1 MNDGRELIY
10 FDDLDS
16 KLATARLPDARDLVA
31 RADTAEMRY
40 DAMFSEWVSVAATRN
55 QRAHL
60 PATAQCPLCVQ
71 TEKNLS
77 EIPDNFDVV
86 VFENKNPSF
95 GPADFPTAQNE
106 HGPGLTAAAS
116 GRCEVVVFSPQ
127 HEGSLAALGV
137 NRISTVIAAWT
148 HRTAELLQKQSVVA
162 VFPFENRGVEIGVT
176 LHHPHGQIYAY
187 PFVPPTLQKI
197 INSAQRAGKDF
208 FQNLIASEQSSERV
222 VLAGAHFTAFVPFAA
237 RWPLEITL
245 MPHRSVGN
253 LTELTDAER
262 TEFAM
267 MYSKILTALDE
278 IYNSALPYISGV
290 FQAPRDIPAEQMR
303 LHVKITSPKRASDK
317 LKYLAG
323 SESAMGAWISDVTP
337 EAAAAQIR
345 AALA

>member
-16 KLATARLPDARDLVA
+16 KLAPKRLADARP
-31 RADTAEMRY
+31 RASRAETAEMRY

-77 EIPDNFDVV
+77 EVPDEFDVV

-95 GPADFPTAQNE
+95 GPADNLLTQNQHGLGITAE
-106 HGPGLTAAAS
+106 SS
-116 GRCEVVVFSPQ
+116 GRCEVVVFSPK
-127 HEGSLAALGV
+127 HEGSLAALGAHRV
-137 NRISTVIAAWT
+137 ATVIAAWT
-148 HRTAELLQKQSVVA
+148 HRTAELMDKQSVTT

-187 PFVPPTLQKI
+187 PFVPPTLKKI
-197 INSAQRAGKDF
+197 ISSAQQSGADF
-208 FQNLIASEQSSERV
+208 FQNLIASEKASDRV
-222 VLAGAHFTAFVPFAA
+222 VLAGEQFTAFVPFAA

-253 LTELTDAER
+253 LTELDDSER
-262 TEFAM
+262 TELAV
-267 MYSKILTALDE
+267 MYSKILVALDK
-278 IYNSALPYISGV
+278 IYDSALPYISGV
-290 FQAPRDIPAEQMR
+290 FQAPKNIPAEQMR
-303 LHVKITSPKRASDK
+303 LHIKITSPKRARDK

-345 AALA
+345 AALV